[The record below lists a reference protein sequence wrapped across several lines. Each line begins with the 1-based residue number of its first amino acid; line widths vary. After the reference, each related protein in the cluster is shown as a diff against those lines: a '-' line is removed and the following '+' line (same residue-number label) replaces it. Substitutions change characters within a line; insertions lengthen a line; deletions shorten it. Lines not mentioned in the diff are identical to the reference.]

1 MYVRLPAI
9 DGVPQAGQARVVV
22 GMSLSP
28 TEAIAIIDGPPR
40 LDWIELT
47 EEEYLALGGVIPQP
61 VEPQPLQEYEQ
72 RIAQLEQVIDTLLT
86 GGETA

>member
-47 EEEYLALGGVIPQP
+47 EEEYLALGGVIPQQ
-61 VEPQPLQEYEQ
+61 VDPQLQPSQEQ
-72 RIAQLEQVIDTLLT
+72 RMAQLEQVVDTLLT
-86 GGETA
+86 GGVMP

>member
-22 GMSLSP
+22 GTSLSP

-47 EEEYLALGGVIPQP
+47 EEEYLALGGVIPQQ
-61 VEPQPLQEYEQ
+61 VDPQLQPSQEQ
-72 RIAQLEQVIDTLLT
+72 RMAQLEQVVDTPLT
-86 GGETA
+86 GGVSA

>member
-47 EEEYLALGGVIPQP
+47 EEEYLALGGVIPQQ
-61 VEPQPLQEYEQ
+61 VDPQLQPSQEQ
-72 RIAQLEQVIDTLLT
+72 RMAQLEQVIDTLLT